1 MTVLDAPTITS
12 DQRAALLAQVPT
24 ELLIRHW
31 RSAEGGASFVV
42 EDPSTREELLRVADA
57 SAADGVAALDAAVD
71 AAPGWAALSPRER
84 GDILRRWYEAIM
96 DRADD
101 LALVITLE
109 MGRPLA
115 ESRGEVEYAADYIRW
130 YAEEA
135 VRLNGRHTTSP
146 DGRSRIVTG
155 PKPVGPCLLIT
166 PWNFPL
172 AMAARKIA
180 PALAAGCTVV
190 LKPAE
195 LTPLASLFAARLM
208 LEAGVPAGVVNVIT
222 TTDPAA
228 VCGTLMADVR
238 LRKVSF
244 TGSTAVGQILVE
256 QSAQQLV
263 RTSMELGGNAPLI
276 VLDDADLQRAVEGAV
291 IAKLRN
297 GGQSCVA
304 ANRILVQDGI
314 ADAFVAAFS
323 EAVSAVRMGPGSQPG
338 VGLGPLID
346 DRAVAK
352 CAAFVTD
359 AVASGATVLVGGE
372 TPSRP
377 GYFFPPRSS
386 TTWPQRRGSSRRRCS
401 DPSHPSSGSRPRKR
415 RLRLPTTRRSA
426 WRHTCSPRIS
436 TAPLAW
442 PTGLRPA
449 WSASTRESSR
459 TSPHPSVASS
469 TRAWVARA
477 ARRASRSTLRRSTWP
492 STPGADRDRPET
504 AGRSSHW
511 RSPR

>member
-1 MTVLDAPTITS
+1 MTVLDVPLVTP
-12 DQRAALLAQVPT
+12 DQRAAVLAQVPT
-24 ELLIRHW
+24 ELLIGDW
-31 RSAEGGASFVV
+31 RSAEGAASFVV
-42 EDPSTREELLRVADA
+42 EDPATREELLRVADA
-57 SAADGVAALDAAVD
+57 SAADGVAALDAAVE

-84 GDILRRWYEAIM
+84 SDILRRWYEAIM

-228 VCGTLMADVR
+228 VCGTLMADPR

-256 QSAQQLV
+256 QSAPQLV

-276 VLDDADLQRAVEGAV
+276 VLDDADLERAVEGAV
-291 IAKLRN
+291 VAKLRN

-314 ADAFVAAFS
+314 ADAFVAAFTK
-323 EAVSAVRMGPGSQPG
+323 AVSAVQLGPGSQPG

-352 CAAFVTD
+352 CTALVAD

-372 TPSRP
+372 APSRP
-377 GYFFPPRSS
+377 GYFFPATVLDNVAPTARILSEEVFGPVAPIVRFETEDEAVALANDTPFGLAS
-386 TTWPQRRGSSRRRCS
+386 YVFTENIDRALDVADRLETGMVGINQGVVSNVAAPFGGIK
-401 DPSHPSSGSRPRKR
+401 HSGMGREGGPEGIEEYLETKYLAVNTKPGVARVEM
-415 RLRLPTTRRSA
+415 PGT
-426 WRHTCSPRIS
+426 S
-436 TAPLAW
+436 TAA
-442 PTGLRPA
+442 
-449 WSASTRESSR
+449 
-459 TSPHPSVASS
+459 V
-469 TRAWVARA
+469 
-477 ARRASRSTLRRSTWP
+477 
-492 STPGADRDRPET
+492 
-504 AGRSSHW
+504 
-511 RSPR
+511 

>member
-1 MTVLDAPTITS
+1 MTVLDVPPITP
-12 DQRAALLAQVPT
+12 DQRAAVLAQVPT
-24 ELLIRHW
+24 DLLIGNW
-31 RSAEGGASFVV
+31 RSAEGEASFGV
-42 EDPSTREELLRVADA
+42 EDPATREELLRVADA

-101 LALVITLE
+101 LAMVITLE

-155 PKPVGPCLLIT
+155 TKPVGPCLLIT

-195 LTPLASLFAARLM
+195 LTPLTSLFAAQLM
-208 LEAGVPAGVVNVIT
+208 LDADVPAGVVNVIT

-228 VCGTLMADVR
+228 VCGTLMADPR

-244 TGSTAVGQILVE
+244 TGSTAVGQLLVA

-304 ANRILVQDGI
+304 ANRILVQAGI
-314 ADAFVAAFS
+314 ADAFVAAFTK
-323 EAVSAVRMGPGSQPG
+323 AISAVQMGPGSRPG
-338 VGLGPLID
+338 VSLGPLID

-352 CAAFVTD
+352 CTELVTD

-372 TPSRP
+372 APSDP
-377 GYFFPPRSS
+377 GYFFPA
-386 TTWPQRRGSSRRRCS
+386 TVL
-401 DPSHPSSGSRPRKR
+401 DNV
-415 RLRLPTTRRSA
+415 A
-426 WRHTCSPRIS
+426 S
-436 TAPLAW
+436 TARILSEEVFGPVAPIVRFDTEDEAVALANDT
-442 PTGLRPA
+442 PFGLA
-449 WSASTRESSR
+449 AYVFTENID
-459 TSPHPSVASS
+459 
-469 TRAWVARA
+469 RALDV
-477 ARRASRSTLRRSTWP
+477 
-492 STPGADRDRPET
+492 ADRLETGMVGINQGIVSNVAAPFGGVKHSGMGREGGPEGIEEYLET
-504 AGRSSHW
+504 KYLAINTKLRGRQT
-511 RSPR
+511 